1 MSNLETLDMKLDNLG
16 SEMRVQTI
24 SLSGIENN
32 TKAMVQVALSDQEA
46 RDRIYDKL
54 AEGLLKLAKCMSWC
68 VVIVL
73 ALAIIATFKQEIHLN
88 LTDKVVDIG
97 AKNSKAE
104 YQKK

>member
-1 MSNLETLDMKLDNLG
+1 MLNLEILDKKLDTLG

-24 SLSGIENN
+24 SLSGIESN

-54 AEGLLKLAKCMSWC
+54 AEGLLKLTKCISWC

-73 ALAIIATFKQEIHLN
+73 VLAVVATFKQEIHLN
-88 LTDKVVDIG
+88 LSDHVVDIG
-97 AKNSKAE
+97 AKMSKTE
-104 YQKK
+104 HQKK